1 MLKFNNK
8 TQAFVLYTNDTET
21 AEKAGLTLSTS
32 VRGPKGERVYFTADQ
47 KREPVFNPY
56 AALEFYDEADTEA
69 RDRLQPLVDDYARS
83 WADEEGRQFPCPSG
97 RDYLPYQ
104 RAGIAYALERTN
116 CIIGDE
122 PGLGK
127 TIQAIGIANAL
138 GARRVLVVCP
148 ASIRL
153 NWKREIGIWSTYR
166 HTFDREVLTET
177 ILTGKDIDKIDNAD
191 YLVISYDLLR
201 NTAIHKA
208 LRSIEWDLA
217 ILDEAHY
224 LKSVNAKRTR
234 AVFGGGARPV
244 ADKDG
249 NIPYSFYNKALLDK
263 FKRTV
268 AMTGTPL
275 PNRPRECYT
284 LARGLDWASI
294 DYLSEDAFLFRYN
307 PSMQVAN
314 GHNIDA
320 KGRLPELNARLRC
333 NIMVRRLK
341 KDVLPQL
348 PDKRYE
354 MTYVETDGSIR
365 NVLAKE
371 ALIDFNPDDLF
382 NSDFTLDGTPIS
394 TLRREMGEAMVDRV
408 VEYIKYMM
416 DVVEHPKIILYAH
429 HKAVIAALMVELA
442 NYNPVLHTGG
452 MKTENKEESK
462 RIFMEDK
469 HARIFVGQLDTMEG
483 VDGLQSVCSDVVFA
497 EPAWTPGRN
506 EQCVDRAHRI
516 GQHDNVVAHFLL
528 VEGSFNEKV
537 LNVVLSKA
545 EDIHTVIDKRVVG

>member
-1 MLKFNNK
+1 MLKFNEK
-8 TQAFVLYTNDTET
+8 TQAFVLYTDDTKT
-21 AEKAGLTLSTS
+21 AEAAGLTLSTS

-47 KREPVFNPY
+47 KRKPVFNPY
-56 AALEFYDEADTEA
+56 AALEFYDEADAEA
-69 RDRLQPLVDDYARS
+69 RDRLQPLADDYARS
-83 WADEEGRQFPCPSG
+83 WADEDEREFPCPRG
-97 RDYLPYQ
+97 KAYLPYQ
-104 RAGIAYALERTN
+104 QAGIAYALDRTH

-138 GARRVLVVCP
+138 GARKILVVCP

-153 NWKREIGIWSTYR
+153 NWCREIGEWS
-166 HTFDREVLTET
+166 TFDREVMKVP
-177 ILTGKDIDKIDNAD
+177 ILTGKDVDKINNAD
-191 YLVISYDLLR
+191 YVVISYDLLR

-208 LRSIEWDLA
+208 LRAIEWDLA
-217 ILDEAHY
+217 IFDEAHY

-244 ADKDG
+244 ADVDG
-249 NIPYSFYNKALLDK
+249 AIPYSFYENGLEKNI
-263 FKRTV
+263 KRMV

-294 DYLSEDAFLFRYN
+294 DYLSEEAFLFRYN
-307 PSMQVAN
+307 PSMEVSS
-314 GHNIDA
+314 GHNLEA

-382 NSDFTLDGTPIS
+382 SSDFSMDGTPIS

-408 VEYIKYMM
+408 VEYVKYMM

-429 HKAVIAALMVELA
+429 HKAVISALMMELA

-462 RIFMEDK
+462 RIFMEDT
-469 HARIFVGQLDTMEG
+469 HARIFIGQLDTMEG

-506 EQCVDRAHRI
+506 EQCVDRTHRI

-545 EDIHTVIDKRVVG
+545 GDIHTVIDKKVVG